1 MNNKA
6 AILITGV
13 MGHIGYA
20 SAIYLSK
27 YGYKI
32 IGIYNKSI
40 DLTKKK
46 ELIKYNVKLIKNN
59 LENPIKI
66 KKILKKHK
74 IKDCLYCSGVSH
86 DSVAKKDPIKTIK
99 INSLSVY
106 YFLQFQK
113 ERLFNKFIYI
123 STGSV
128 FQDIKSTSFKF
139 NEKIIPTPKSIYSS
153 TKRLGEI
160 LIQTFFS
167 LNKFKSC
174 VLRVSWVYGPPMLTK
189 KINPQRGPIPYM
201 IQKLIIENKKVLN
214 MKSGGDFAASFT
226 FIDDVC
232 IVIGKLLKLKKF
244 KLNVYHLGSGK
255 NNTNFDLIKI
265 FKKLLPSQKIKFG
278 KGKNPWSNDS
288 VVRGPI
294 ISKNGYSFLKT
305 KYNLAKGIK
314 KFIEFAK
321 RRKN

>member
-6 AILITGV
+6 AILITGI

-40 DLTKKK
+40 DIQKKK
-46 ELIKYNVKLIKNN
+46 ELLRCNIKLIKNN
-59 LENPIKI
+59 LEHPKTI
-66 KKILKKHK
+66 KKILKKYK

-86 DSVAKKDPIKTIK
+86 DSIAKRDPAKTIK

-113 ERLFNKFIYI
+113 KRLFNKLIYI

-128 FQDIKSTSFKF
+128 FQDIKSTAFKF

-160 LIQTFFS
+160 LIQSFFS

-189 KINPQRGPIPYM
+189 KINPQRGPIPYI
-201 IQKLIIENKKVLN
+201 IQKLVMENKKSLT

-232 IVIGKLLKLKKF
+232 IVIDKLLKLKKF
-244 KLNVYHLGSGK
+244 ELDIFHLGSGK

-265 FKKLLPSQKIKFG
+265 FKKLLPNKKIKFG

-294 ISKNGYSFLKT
+294 ISKSGYPFLKT
-305 KYNLAKGIK
+305 RYNLTKGIM
-314 KFIEFAK
+314 KFIEFTK
-321 RRKN
+321 RSKN